1 MRRKREERRRRRRL
15 TFRRI
20 FMLSLTLIFNTYA
33 WFLYVTTV
41 STNMQVH
48 VDAWSVNF
56 EVDSQTVEREFD
68 FVISHAYPGMEDISR
83 TVTISN
89 SGEKIADISYSIA
102 SLRILEDV
110 YIVRS
115 ELSTTE
121 IAALTGDETEV
132 TATEMARMIAEDY
145 PFLITITADTA
156 QLAVGGSGAVTMGFE
171 WDYESGDDDLDT
183 QYGVDSYNYYQT
195 NTGSPAIE
203 VKIKIKAQQHRT

>member
-15 TFRRI
+15 TFRTI

-183 QYGVDSYNYYQT
+183 QYGVDSYNYYQS

>member
-15 TFRRI
+15 TFRTI

-156 QLAVGGSGAVTMGFE
+156 QLAVGGSGAITMGFE

-183 QYGVDSYNYYQT
+183 QYGVDSYNYYQS

>member
-15 TFRRI
+15 TFRTI

-68 FVISHAYPGMEDISR
+68 FIISHAYPGMTDISK

-183 QYGVDSYNYYQT
+183 QYGVDSYNYYQS